1 MESKTPETVKRAN
14 KKWKESNKEKQKLY
28 RYRSNARIFIRD
40 MATEEDLDAIL
51 SYIEERRR
59 LLEEQPE
66 KSPKKS

>member
-1 MESKTPETVKRAN
+1 MESKTPEAVKRAN

-51 SYIEERRR
+51 SYVEERRR